1 MCGGVEQV
9 LTKSIISVE
18 VCRPRN
24 LKEERF
30 TFYDGIDMITPWCAV
45 CYLSSLFCSAPP
57 NQVLIDGG
65 DIKSLVLGVPTNI
78 TCRADGGKPAP
89 EMLW

>member
-9 LTKSIISVE
+9 LTKSFISVE

-30 TFYDGIDMITPWCAV
+30 TFYDGIDMITPWCAGLLFIFS
-45 CYLSSLFCSAPP
+45 LSFVQLLQTRC
-57 NQVLIDGG
+57 
-65 DIKSLVLGVPTNI
+65 
-78 TCRADGGKPAP
+78 
-89 EMLW
+89 